1 MTRLFQQNKPADD
14 VFSSY
19 GRTGKAIDLVGDVL
33 VAAVVVEDLCMTYR
47 APVRES
53 GWKATLGSVFN
64 RQYRDVPAVQHVS
77 FALRPGEVVG
87 FIGPNGAGKTTTM
100 KILSGLLHAT
110 SGQVRVLGHSPWQR
124 RADFLRRIAFIRGS
138 QPVGGSQEL
147 TVLDTLRYQRLLY
160 EVPPTE
166 FQQNLDELT
175 TLLDLGALLPRQLR
189 ALSLG
194 EKMRAGL
201 ALSLVYRPEVMFLD
215 EPTLGLDVTGATTMR
230 RFVAQYA
237 ERTGATVLLTSHY
250 MADVATLCPRL
261 VLIDKGSIQYDG
273 KLDELAAKL
282 SPYKLVR
289 LTAPGADERGLREAG
304 ELVESSDGTWVL
316 RVPRADVARTT
327 ARLLTEL
334 DVADLSVEE
343 APLEAVIDQAYREG
357 VG

>member
-1 MTRLFQQNKPADD
+1 MK
-14 VFSSY
+14 S
-19 GRTGKAIDLVGDVL
+19 
-33 VAAVVVEDLCMTYR
+33 VVVEDLRMTYR

-64 RQYRDVPAVQHVS
+64 RRYREVLAVQDAS
-77 FALRPGEVVG
+77 FTLDPGEVVG

-110 SGQVRVLGHSPWQR
+110 GGQVEVLGYSPWQR

-147 TVLDTLRYQRLLY
+147 TVLDALQYQRLLY
-160 EVPPTE
+160 EVPAAE
-166 FQQNLDELT
+166 YRRNLKELT
-175 TLLDLGALLPRQLR
+175 DLLELEELLERQLR

-201 ALSLVYRPEVMFLD
+201 ALALLYRPEVLFLD
-215 EPTLGLDVTGATTMR
+215 EPTLGLDVSGATSIR
-230 RFVAQYA
+230 RFVAEYA
-237 ERTGATVLLTSHY
+237 VQTGATVLLTSHY
-250 MADVATLCPRL
+250 MADVALLCPRL
-261 VLIDKGSIQYDG
+261 LLIDKGKVQYDG
-273 KLDELAAKL
+273 KLDVLAARL
-282 SPYKLVR
+282 SPYKLLR
-289 LTAPGADERGLREAG
+289 LTAPDADEARLRAAG
-304 ELVESSDGTWVL
+304 ELVEASNGTWVL
-316 RVPRADVARTT
+316 RVPREEVARTT

-343 APLEAVIDQAYREG
+343 PPLEVVIDKAYREG